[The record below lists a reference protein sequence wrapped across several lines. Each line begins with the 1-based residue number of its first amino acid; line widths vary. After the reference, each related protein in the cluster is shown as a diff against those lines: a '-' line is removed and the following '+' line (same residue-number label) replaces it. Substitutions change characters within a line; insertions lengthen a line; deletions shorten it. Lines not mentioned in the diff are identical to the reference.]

1 MRTKVNLSSRSI
13 AIAVL
18 IALLLSAVAGTG
30 FFSSLWISGKAAS
43 IKTADVTVKKASDG
57 NWYTY
62 TKKGNS
68 RVTYTGVA
76 QNDFGWWRIENGKVN
91 FKAKGV
97 FQNSYGWWYCKDGK
111 VQFGYNGIQ
120 KNDYGWWRIANGK
133 VDFSA
138 NGVFQNEFGWWYC
151 KGGKVDFS
159 YTGLAK
165 NKHGTWSIKGGKV
178 DFDDTKKLGY
188 NETSPYAVKTLYAI
202 WGTDFEEYEYTYD
215 YNLSS
220 KTLTVT
226 DRIYAAMS
234 EWGDGG
240 LGEAFTL
247 VEDGLFTP
255 EMLQQYPEL
264 YALSGRGC
272 FWDAAL
278 LAYNPLIKGGKIT
291 KMVVNGVGSVKS
303 KPYGDVRDNSYKETY
318 TFNRK
323 NGLLESVSY
332 SWDKNNASRII
343 LYGYNNAGLLT
354 SIRYND
360 DGQYDFEFFIT
371 RDATGFPTKIEEVF
385 FGKSTYYQLSY
396 NTGKQLISCK
406 QISNREYFT
415 DRSFQYDNNH
425 LTRINLTGN
434 EYGLYNCTFDYSTD
448 GLISDIS
455 SYIEDRYTQYVDESS
470 GSFTWQK
477 L

>member
-165 NKHGTWSIKGGKV
+165 NSTTQRS
-178 DFDDTKKLGY
+178 LGIMRR
-188 NETSPYAVKTLYAI
+188 L
-202 WGTDFEEYEYTYD
+202 
-215 YNLSS
+215 
-220 KTLTVT
+220 
-226 DRIYAAMS
+226 R
-234 EWGDGG
+234 
-240 LGEAFTL
+240 
-247 VEDGLFTP
+247 
-255 EMLQQYPEL
+255 ML
-264 YALSGRGC
+264 
-272 FWDAAL
+272 
-278 LAYNPLIKGGKIT
+278 
-291 KMVVNGVGSVKS
+291 
-303 KPYGDVRDNSYKETY
+303 
-318 TFNRK
+318 
-323 NGLLESVSY
+323 
-332 SWDKNNASRII
+332 
-343 LYGYNNAGLLT
+343 
-354 SIRYND
+354 
-360 DGQYDFEFFIT
+360 
-371 RDATGFPTKIEEVF
+371 
-385 FGKSTYYQLSY
+385 
-396 NTGKQLISCK
+396 
-406 QISNREYFT
+406 
-415 DRSFQYDNNH
+415 
-425 LTRINLTGN
+425 
-434 EYGLYNCTFDYSTD
+434 
-448 GLISDIS
+448 
-455 SYIEDRYTQYVDESS
+455 
-470 GSFTWQK
+470 
-477 L
+477 